1 MSKTLAGV
9 LNNDYDIELDENG
22 VMKLDNNEIGVASM
36 MNVDFNSNKNW
47 ILDERL
53 GVDWFNN
60 LNIGIM
66 QQANNKE
73 LLIDSVID
81 KINSM
86 EYIRD
91 IESMETETSLDGKS
105 MDITV
110 RAIIDSGEE
119 IVLTKKII
127 I

>member
-9 LNNDYDIELDENG
+9 LNSDYDIELDENG
-22 VMKLDNNEIGVASM
+22 VMKLADNELGVASM
-36 MNVDFNSNKNW
+36 INIDFNSNKNW

-66 QQANNKE
+66 QQANNRE
-73 LLIDSVID
+73 LLIDSIID

>member
-73 LLIDSVID
+73 LLIDSIID

>member
-73 LLIDSVID
+73 LLIDSIID

-91 IESMETETSLDGKS
+91 IESMEIETSLDGKS

>member
-22 VMKLDNNEIGVASM
+22 VMKLDNNDIGVASM

-73 LLIDSVID
+73 LLIDSIID

-91 IESMETETSLDGKS
+91 IESMEIETSLDGKS

>member
-9 LNNDYDIELDENG
+9 LNSDYDIELDENG
-22 VMKLDNNEIGVASM
+22 VMKLADNELGVASM
-36 MNVDFNSNKNW
+36 MNIDFNSNKNW

-66 QQANNKE
+66 QQANNRE
-73 LLIDSVID
+73 LLIDSIID

-110 RAIIDSGEE
+110 KAIIDSGEE